1 MGIALLNRYRGDPF
15 FRTEINVIVLQ
26 CAFGLVLL
34 GLVAVFFNALYH
46 QIGEAILSGI
56 ASGIGNK
63 SSPEILSSAIVAR
76 IEEIRTSNFLMI
88 SLIFFGATGLCGWLV
103 ARVTLSPARNA
114 LAAQKQFI
122 GNIAHEIR
130 TPLSVIK
137 TNTEVTLLDPS
148 LTADVKQALHSNVE
162 ELDRISEIINNLLS
176 LSALMKPERIEFKT
190 VDLGAIA
197 EETIQKISS
206 LAKTN
211 EIEIVLRK
219 GDGTTVWGSHTALL
233 QIFGNVVKNAL
244 MYTPHGGRVE
254 VTVEPSGS
262 SVRFMVEDTGIGI
275 PRKDLYRIFEPFYR
289 TDQSRTRS
297 LGGTGLGLAIVSE
310 LVKLHQGKIIIRS
323 SVGRGTSVTILFP
336 APERHA
342 QVGGKELN
350 DGHHEIAVD
359 FSKH

>member
-46 QIGEAILSGI
+46 QIGEAILNGI

-63 SSPEILSSAIVAR
+63 SSPEILSSEIVTR
-76 IEEIRTSNFLMI
+76 IEEIRTSNFLTI
-88 SLIFFGATGLCGWLV
+88 SLVFFGATALCGWLV
-103 ARVTLSPARNA
+103 ARVTLAPARNA
-114 LAAQKQFI
+114 LSAQKQFI

-137 TNTEVTLLDPS
+137 TNTEVTLLDHS
-148 LTADVKQALHSNVE
+148 LTAEVKHALHSNVE

-176 LSALMKPERIEFKT
+176 LSALMKPERIEFKSI
-190 VDLGAIA
+190 DLGEIA
-197 EETIQKISS
+197 DETVEKNAP

-211 EIEIVLRK
+211 NIEVVLRK
-219 GDGTTVWGSHTALL
+219 GDGLSIWGSRTALL
-233 QIFGNVVKNAL
+233 QIFGNIVRNAL

-254 VTVEPSGS
+254 ITVEPSGS
-262 SVRFMVEDTGIGI
+262 SIRFMVEDTGIGI
-275 PRKDLYRIFEPFYR
+275 PRKDLFRIFEPFYR

-310 LVKLHQGKIIIRS
+310 LVRLHQGKIVIRS
-323 SVGRGTSVTILFP
+323 SVGRGTNVIILFP

-342 QVGGKELN
+342 QVGGTEMK